1 VSTTG
6 GQANGASAGPDATIG
21 GGSDFGPSISAD
33 GTHVAFHS
41 IASNLVSDDTNE
53 CALSGN
59 AQFTYYPGECPPN
72 DTSDDAAI
80 SGDGSTIAYFTLASN
95 LGPGDT
101 NTCSINEQVSYTDHP
116 GQCLDIYLRT
126 R

>member
-1 VSTTG
+1 M
-6 GQANGASAGPDATIG
+6 
-21 GGSDFGPSISAD
+21 
-33 GTHVAFHS
+33 
-41 IASNLVSDDTNE
+41 
-53 CALSGN
+53 
-59 AQFTYYPGECPPN
+59 PPN
-72 DTSDDAAI
+72 DTSEDPAI